1 MIIANTPT
9 PPPPGKG
16 GDHTFSPE
24 MPPFF
29 PPKGGGPGKK
39 GQSYVSILSA
49 EQNKRFLSSK
59 DCESAQRWQHR
70 FSFASTHSFGLQKG
84 LYKKMVA
91 FSTRRLEFHPG

>member
-1 MIIANTPT
+1 MIIANTHT

-49 EQNKRFLSSK
+49 EQNKIF
-59 DCESAQRWQHR
+59 E
-70 FSFASTHSFGLQKG
+70 
-84 LYKKMVA
+84 
-91 FSTRRLEFHPG
+91 